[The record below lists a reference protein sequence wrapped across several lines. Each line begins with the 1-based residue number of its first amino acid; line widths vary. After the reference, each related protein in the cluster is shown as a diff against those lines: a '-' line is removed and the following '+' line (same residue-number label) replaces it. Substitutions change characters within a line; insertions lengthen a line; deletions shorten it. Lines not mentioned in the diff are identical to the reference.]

1 MALIGING
9 NMGSGK
15 DTVGNIAQ
23 FLLHT
28 EGVWDRKYWDD
39 LQKRSI
45 KGVGHNWQNYWE
57 IKKFAGKLKLIATL
71 LTGVPIEKWE
81 DQEFKETYMSEDWV
95 YSKQVM
101 ECDENNDD
109 GFMDL
114 PLTYR
119 EFLQKLGTEA
129 IRDGLH
135 TNTWVN
141 ALMCDYKPLLNY
153 HNLKESIGEMIWGE
167 ETNQIANIQYPNWII
182 TDTRFPNEFD
192 AIKKKGGIC
201 IKVLRENNTV
211 DLHASETALD
221 SYKFDYV
228 LNNSG
233 TLEDLVEEVK
243 TMLIHFK
250 LLK

>member
-109 GFMDL
+109 GFITI

-129 IRDGLH
+129 IRNGLH

-141 ALMCDYKPLLNY
+141 ALFANYKAENSWLNVQLSEKPELL
-153 HNLKESIGEMIWGE
+153 
-167 ETNQIANIQYPNWII
+167 YPNWII
-182 TDTRFPNEFD
+182 TDMRFPNEYE
-192 AIKKKGGIC
+192 AIKAKGGIC
-201 IKVLRENNTV
+201 VRVIRESNKNV
-211 DLHASETALD
+211 DNSLVHSSELALQH
-221 SYKFDYV
+221 YNFDYIIT
-228 LNNSG
+228 NNG
-233 TLEDLVEEVK
+233 TIEELTEKVQE
-243 TMLIHFK
+243 MLKHFK
-250 LLK
+250 LL

>member
-1 MALIGING
+1 MALISITGRL
-9 NMGSGK
+9 GSGK
-15 DTVGNIAQ
+15 DTVGSIIQ

-28 EGVWDRKYWDD
+28 EGVWTEEYFQRHSKSKNKPY
-39 LQKRSI
+39 
-45 KGVGHNWQNYWE
+45 WQNYWE
-57 IKKFAGKLKLIATL
+57 VKKFAGKLKQIATL
-71 LTGVPIEKWE
+71 LTGIPVEKWE
-81 DQEFKETYMSEDWV
+81 DQEFKKTCMSEDWT
-95 YSKQVM
+95 YTKQVM
-101 ECDENNDD
+101 ECDSNNQD

-141 ALMCDYKPLLNY
+141 ALFADYTLNR
-153 HNLKESIGEMIWGE
+153 KKVEDE
-167 ETNQIANIQYPNWII
+167 EYATEYPNWII

-243 TMLIHFK
+243 NMLIHFK